1 MINHTKNIK
10 KQKKPFLKRLGFFS
24 VIFVLI
30 FFLFLF
36 LKAGNTFSLVT
47 DDKFWD
53 KKENENYNEKNRI
66 DILLLGIRG
75 DDNENYG
82 GTLADAIMLISI
94 KTDKNKIALISLPR
108 DLYAKIPKHA
118 GLREKIN
125 YAYAFGE
132 NKGIGGINL
141 SKQVVENITG
151 VNIDYAIVVNFQAFE
166 DLINAVGGV
175 DIYLQEEFVETS
187 QWGWEFRLPAGKNT
201 LDGETA
207 LYYVR
212 SRFSTDDFDRARRQ
226 QEVILALK
234 EKLTS
239 AGVLTN
245 PVKLN
250 NIFNAIGD
258 NVKTN
263 IDFKTG
269 LKLLKYAKYMNEK
282 DLIRKVL
289 DTSKD
294 GLLQA
299 GIVDGMYVLY
309 PKAGLDNFSEIKK
322 EIRGIFD

>member
-1 MINHTKNIK
+1 
-10 KQKKPFLKRLGFFS
+10 
-24 VIFVLI
+24 
-30 FFLFLF
+30 
-36 LKAGNTFSLVT
+36 
-47 DDKFWD
+47 
-53 KKENENYNEKNRI
+53 
-66 DILLLGIRG
+66 
-75 DDNENYG
+75 
-82 GTLADAIMLISI
+82 MLISI

-151 VNIDYAIVVNFQAFE
+151 VNIDYAVVVNFQAFE